1 MAGRALLL
9 EKAITAAPG
18 ASVAALPWRFRGEL
32 RVTVVA
38 KATFSFAH
46 DGPTPRAPPKPILWS
61 EVHHK
66 NHPGR
71 SIRFTTDIAPRL
83 QRADILFTGHAHAPP
98 GAAVESAL
106 VRLGV
111 FQGARM
117 VLDKALVVRQKGGF
131 QSIPLVYEKAY
142 GGIGVADNPFGVGV
156 KAGAEEPSVIDP
168 AAPAHPA
175 GLAPISRTW
184 PRRRASLA
192 AMSGTLGS
200 DIVEIPE
207 AFSWDALQ
215 AAPPDQQ
222 VGILAGNE
230 WIVMDGLHPTQGR
243 VRMCL
248 PAARGAARVFGLA
261 AHGAPEG
268 APLDL
273 ALDLLHIDGEE
284 QRITATF
291 RGSFAVPSEEALAGV
306 HIVAG
311 VESHGDPIVWTA
323 AAPPAETGKT
333 SGPAPA
339 RVDSTM
345 ELSDEDVD
353 GSDDPTPVPG
363 TNGPWGGAQRP
374 DAARPTGKLDAAAG
388 FGASPKAR
396 AALPFQRSGD
406 PSPLARPGASDSV
419 PAAKAPSPRRDF
431 SSTVAA
437 DPDEIAAVSVRGP
450 TPFQRSH
457 EPSPLARP
465 SAPGPMAP
473 SPRRDF
479 SSTVAADP
487 DEFAAASA
495 RSPTPFAVAS
505 PMEPVPVTK
514 PMEPVPVATP
524 MEPVP
529 TAKPAATPLPAT
541 PAAERASPWA
551 PSPQAAP
558 APRAPRPPPKP
569 AGPPP
574 VSAALKRGL
583 YDRFGK
589 P

>member
-46 DGPTPRAPPKPILWS
+46 DGPTPRTQPKPILWS

-111 FQGARM
+111 FQGPRT

-142 GGIGVADNPFGVGV
+142 GGIGVAENPFGVGA
-156 KAGAEEPSVIDP
+156 KAGTEEPSVLDP
-168 AAPAHPA
+168 TAPAHPA

-184 PRRRASLA
+184 PRRRPSLA
-192 AMSGTLGS
+192 AMSGALGS

-222 VGILAGNE
+222 VGILTGHE
-230 WIVMDGLHPTQGR
+230 WIVMDGLHPTQAR

-248 PAARGAARVFGLA
+248 PGAHGAARVFGLS
-261 AHGAPEG
+261 AHGASEG
-268 APLDL
+268 APLEL

-284 QRITATF
+284 QHVTATF
-291 RGSFAVPSEEALAGV
+291 RASFAVPSEEALAGV
-306 HIVAG
+306 RIVAG

-323 AAPPAETGKT
+323 AAPPAETGKAA
-333 SGPAPA
+333 SPAQL
-339 RVDSTM
+339 RVDATM
-345 ELSDEDVD
+345 ELADEDV
-353 GSDDPTPVPG
+353 GGADDPTPVPG
-363 TNGPWGGAQRP
+363 MSGPWAGVQRP
-374 DAARPTGKLDAAAG
+374 EAARATGKLGHSAG
-388 FGASPKAR
+388 FGLHPKTQ
-396 AALPFQRSGD
+396 AALPFQRSG
-406 PSPLARPGASDSV
+406 
-419 PAAKAPSPRRDF
+419 
-431 SSTVAA
+431 
-437 DPDEIAAVSVRGP
+437 
-450 TPFQRSH
+450 

-465 SAPGPMAP
+465 SAPGAIAAP
-473 SPRRDF
+473 PRRDF

-487 DEFAAASA
+487 DEFAAASV
-495 RSPTPFAVAS
+495 RNPTPFAVAP
-505 PMEPVPVTK
+505 PMEPVPVAK
-514 PMEPVPVATP
+514 PMEPVPVAKP

-529 TAKPAATPLPAT
+529 VAKPMEPVPVAKPMEPVPVAKTAAAPIEAT

-551 PSPQAAP
+551 PSPPAAP
-558 APRAPRPPPKP
+558 APRAPRPAPKP

-574 VSAALKRGL
+574 VSPALKRGL